1 MSFKLRCGYDVL
13 QCGKEND
20 DGGMESGLNCVC
32 NVFYDMGNVVA
43 DSRSA
48 VVSSICI
55 IDVCTSNRYC
65 ANIGVH
71 DITW

>member
-1 MSFKLRCGYDVL
+1 MYYNMARK
-13 QCGKEND
+13 ND
-20 DGGMESGLNCVC
+20 DGGMENGLNC
-32 NVFYDMGNVVA
+32 VFYDMGNVVA

-71 DITW
+71 DILLVG

>member
-1 MSFKLRCGYDVL
+1 M
-13 QCGKEND
+13 EN
-20 DGGMESGLNCVC
+20 GLNCVC
-32 NVFYDMGNVVA
+32 NGVFYDMGNVLA

-71 DITW
+71 DIRLTHHNSNSTKMHDIIRK

>member
-1 MSFKLRCGYDVL
+1 M
-13 QCGKEND
+13 
-20 DGGMESGLNCVC
+20 
-32 NVFYDMGNVVA
+32 VFYDMGNVVA

-55 IDVCTSNRYC
+55 INVCTSNRYC

-71 DITW
+71 DITGTVG